1 MTLERLRIFVAVA
14 EREHVTSAA
23 RALNLTQSA
32 ASNAIAALEA
42 EHGVRLFDRVGRGVA
57 LNEMGR
63 AFLPEA
69 RAVLARAAAADAV
82 LADMSALRRGRVT
95 IFASQTIASYWLPRR
110 LVAFHAA
117 HPGVELQVEIGNTR
131 EAAEAVLSGIAEIG
145 LVEGDVEAPA
155 LVQTR
160 IGSDRLAVI
169 VAPDHPWAGRR
180 RLSAAELLSSPWVMR
195 EVGSGTRSTLEEAVR
210 QAGVDPVDLPVAM
223 TLPSNESVL
232 AAAEAGAGATA
243 LSESVARA
251 AIDAGRVAVAPFV
264 LAERPY
270 RLLRHAE
277 RYRSRAGEIFAQGIT
292 AGD

>member
-32 ASNAIAALEA
+32 VSNAIAALEA

-110 LVAFHAA
+110 LVAFHAV

-131 EAAEAVLSGIAEIG
+131 EAAEAVLSGVAEIG
-145 LVEGDVEAPA
+145 LVEGDVDAPA

-180 RLSAAELLSSPWVMR
+180 ALAAKDLLSSPWVMR
-195 EVGSGTRSTLEEAVR
+195 EVGSGTRSTLEDAVR
-210 QAGVDPVDLPVAM
+210 EAGVDPAGLPVAM
-223 TLPSNESVL
+223 TLPSNEAVL

-251 AIDAGRVAVAPFV
+251 AIAAGRVAVAPFV

-277 RYRSRAGEIFAQGIT
+277 RYRSRAGEIFAQSLTGE
-292 AGD
+292 

>member
-32 ASNAIAALEA
+32 VSNAIAALEA

-69 RAVLARAAAADAV
+69 RAVLARVAAADAV

-131 EAAEAVLSGIAEIG
+131 EAAEAVLNGVAEIG

-169 VAPDHPWAGRR
+169 VAPDHLWAQRR
-180 RLSAAELLSSPWVMR
+180 RLSASELLSSPWVMR

-210 QAGVDPVDLPVAM
+210 EAGVDPAELPVAM
-223 TLPSNESVL
+223 TLPSNEAVL

-251 AIDAGRVAVAPFV
+251 AIDVGRIVVAPFV
-264 LAERPY
+264 LPERPY

-277 RYRSRAGEIFAQGIT
+277 RYRSRAGDIFAQMIT
-292 AGD
+292 TPD